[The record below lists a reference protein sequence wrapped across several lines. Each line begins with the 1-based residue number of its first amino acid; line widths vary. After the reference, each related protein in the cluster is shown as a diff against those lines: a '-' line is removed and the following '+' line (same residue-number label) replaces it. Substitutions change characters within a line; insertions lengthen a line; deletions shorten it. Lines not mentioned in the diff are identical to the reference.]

1 MNFSEKFFFYFRMAF
16 VIMYCNT
23 LTHVSAANDSRITVI
38 ILEDDGEG
46 IIHSET
52 TTKILNAK
60 ILKMGFKPVIDANHA
75 IKLYDAQLLENVYK
89 GYPEEFIRSLDS
101 VTDYLVIGRL
111 AQSENNLDFYDYY
124 DGRTIESPLKS
135 VKVNLRVDVIIYDTG
150 EIIGTFLTHGVGFGS
165 NNSQASEEAIEIAAN
180 EAAIKLEEAF
190 KDFGKQTSSQY
201 LFTIIADDY
210 EKLDQILKD
219 IRSVDSVN
227 FVQIRE
233 QRGKIMTLSVES
245 YQPPAMIVQ
254 LLKERTGLNFYVER
268 LSANSCTLR
277 FSDKEASTNDEEN
290 FVDIDDSGFDVDREF

>member
-1 MNFSEKFFFYFRMAF
+1 MLKKSLFMLMLAS
-16 VIMYCNT
+16 VIVYGT
-23 LTHVSAANDSRITVI
+23 LQVSAANDSRITVI

-60 ILKMGFKPVIDANHA
+60 LLEMGFKPVIDANHA
-75 IKLYDAQLLENVYK
+75 IKLYDAQLLESVYK

-101 VTDYLVIGRL
+101 VTDYLVIGRCT
-111 AQSENNLDFYDYY
+111 QSENNLDFYDYY
-124 DGRTIESPLKS
+124 SGRTIESPLKS
-135 VKVNLRVDVIIYDTG
+135 VRVNLRVDVIIYDTG
-150 EIIGTFLTHGVGFGS
+150 EIISSFFTRGVGFGS
-165 NNSQASEEAIEIAAN
+165 NNSQASEEAVEIAAN
-180 EAAIKLEEAF
+180 EAAIKLEETF
-190 KDFGKQTSSQY
+190 KNFGKQTSSQY

-210 EKLDQILKD
+210 EKLDQILED

>member
-1 MNFSEKFFFYFRMAF
+1 MNFSEKFFFYFMMAF

-60 ILKMGFKPVIDANHA
+60 LLEIGFKPVIDANHA
-75 IKLYDAQLLENVYK
+75 IKLYDAQLLENVYE
-89 GYPEEFIRSLDS
+89 GYPEEFIRSLDNA
-101 VTDYLVIGRL
+101 TDYLVIGRL

-150 EIIGTFLTHGVGFGS
+150 EIIGSFLTHGVGFGS
-165 NNSQASEEAIEIAAN
+165 NNSQASDKAIEIAAN
-180 EAAIKLEEAF
+180 EAAIKLEDVL
-190 KDFGKQTSSQY
+190 KNLSNQST
-201 LFTIIADDY
+201 LPLLLTIVADDY
-210 EKLDQILKD
+210 EKLDQIVEDLRA
-219 IRSVDSVN
+219 IHSVN

-233 QRGKIMTLSVES
+233 QRQKVMLLSVES
-245 YQPPAMIVQ
+245 YQPPSMVVQ
-254 LLKERTGLNFYVER
+254 LLKERTNLNFYVER
-268 LSANSCTLR
+268 LSAHSCTLR
-277 FSDKEASTNDEEN
+277 FSDTEDDDDEKN
-290 FVDIDDSGFDVDREF
+290 FVDTDDSGFDIDREF